1 MEQDNLEITKEF
13 DNKFSDIEKMD
24 EGKKKIIVSVLYTV
38 AIILFI
44 FVLIG
49 TVLSIKNYVD
59 AKNKHDN
66 QNNVP
71 AVTFKK
77 VS

>member
-24 EGKKKIIVSVLYTV
+24 EGKKKIIVSVLYAV

-71 AVTFKK
+71 VVTFKK